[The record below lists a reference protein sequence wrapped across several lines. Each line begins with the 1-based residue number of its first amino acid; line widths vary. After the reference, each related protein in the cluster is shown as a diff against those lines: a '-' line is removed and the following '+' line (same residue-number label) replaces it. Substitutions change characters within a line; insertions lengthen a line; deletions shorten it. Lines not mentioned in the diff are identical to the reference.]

1 MILYWQCGNIL
12 MWPSLQLLLVM
23 QSAVGSWLL
32 HFCHVQVVLSI
43 ISVVSLLFDYNS
55 ILCYL
60 MLFGYSLVIKR
71 GLLENPYRFFFWEHN
86 LFNMGFGQRVYG
98 VYMELWKI
106 TGSVCSG
113 L

>member
-1 MILYWQCGNIL
+1 
-12 MWPSLQLLLVM
+12 M

-32 HFCHVQVVLSI
+32 HFCHVKVVLSI

-60 MLFGYSLVIKR
+60 MLIGCSLVIKR
-71 GLLENPYRFFFWEHN
+71 GLLENPYRFFFFLWEHN
-86 LFNMGFGQRVYG
+86 LFNMGFCQGVYG